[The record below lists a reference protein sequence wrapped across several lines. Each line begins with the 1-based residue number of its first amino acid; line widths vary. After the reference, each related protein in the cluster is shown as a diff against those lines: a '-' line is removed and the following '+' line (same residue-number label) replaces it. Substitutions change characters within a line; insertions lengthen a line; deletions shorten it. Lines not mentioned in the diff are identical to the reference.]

1 MNQLKVN
8 QQQTIIGL
16 HQQGWSKRRI
26 ARELGLD
33 RVTVR
38 KYIAAAQVLSP
49 APHTDCTDLDRSKS
63 PTNPRTG
70 SEPGAEPKSPTPRD
84 NPQTGSAATPGPASS
99 CEPWREQIEAGVQ
112 AGLSVQ
118 RIFQDLRVG
127 HQFPGSYHW
136 VRRFVRR
143 RQATGELA
151 FRRMECA
158 TGQELQVDF
167 GPGAWIIENGRRRKT
182 HLFRCVLSHSR
193 KGYSE
198 AVWRQTSE
206 SFIRCLENA
215 FRHFGG
221 VTATV
226 VIDNLKAGVIHA
238 DWFDP
243 ELNPKLE
250 EFARYLWHGHS
261 ADQARHAAPQGVGFI
276 LHLIDVF
283 GSWWFPNV
291 RFADAIGFARS
302 RLEWASHKAGRLCY
316 RTEWL

>member
-1 MNQLKVN
+1 
-8 QQQTIIGL
+8 
-16 HQQGWSKRRI
+16 
-26 ARELGLD
+26 
-33 RVTVR
+33 
-38 KYIAAAQVLSP
+38 
-49 APHTDCTDLDRSKS
+49 
-63 PTNPRTG
+63 
-70 SEPGAEPKSPTPRD
+70 
-84 NPQTGSAATPGPASS
+84 
-99 CEPWREQIEAGVQ
+99 VQ